1 MAVTERNFFV
11 FLASATLFVAAVR
24 DLYDTKCRG
33 TKRTSTWFMALFNFI
48 IAMALLMFLR

>member
-11 FLASATLFVAAVR
+11 ALASATLFVAAVR

-33 TKRTSTWFMALFNFI
+33 TGRTSTWFMALFNFI

>member
-24 DLYDTKCRG
+24 DLYDSKCRG
-33 TKRTSTWFMALFNFI
+33 IKRTSTWFMALFNFL
-48 IAMALLMFLR
+48 IAVALLMFLR